1 MGAEGSVFL
10 CQVRETPITPV
21 SKPPLTIPPQHV
33 LEGNPLGHY
42 AVKKI
47 AVGSSSPYLFK
58 MLREVRLLEALRHP
72 NIIPYHHVWI
82 ETTKFSS

>member
-1 MGAEGSVFL
+1 VASAGQDRDGQAGVL
-10 CQVRETPITPV
+10 VRT
-21 SKPPLTIPPQHV
+21 QHV

-58 MLREVRLLEALRHP
+58 MLREVRLLETLRHP
-72 NIIPYHHVWI
+72 NIIPYHHVWM